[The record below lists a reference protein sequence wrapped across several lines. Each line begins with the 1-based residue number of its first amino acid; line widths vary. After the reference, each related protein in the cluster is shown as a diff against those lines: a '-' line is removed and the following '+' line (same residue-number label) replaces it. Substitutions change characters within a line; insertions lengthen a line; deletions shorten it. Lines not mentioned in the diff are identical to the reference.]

1 MKQRTYL
8 PPEAEVILVR
18 IEEHF
23 LVSNQDFEEKDDD
36 IFGDG
41 NN

>member
-1 MKQRTYL
+1 MKQSTYI

-18 IEEHF
+18 IEEYF

>member
-1 MKQRTYL
+1 MKQSTYI
-8 PPEAEVILVR
+8 PPKAEVILVR
-18 IEEHF
+18 IEEYF